1 MYPGVVRVFA
11 INPGSTSTKLALLE
25 AGEGG
30 ANLLHETVVRHQP
43 APSLSEDLNRRRP
56 QVTVQ
61 AEAWAPFDAVAARGG
76 LLRPLPAGVYVV
88 DEAMV
93 QVCLEAPHGAHPAN
107 LAAPLALELA
117 RKYGVPAFV
126 VDPPTVDELD
136 EVSRISGAPG
146 VPRRSRVH
154 ALNLRYTARKVA
166 AELGA
171 RFEEVPLVGAHLG
184 GGTSV
189 VRFAHGR
196 MVDTNDA
203 LLGEGPFSP
212 NRAGTVPVYGVI
224 EKTAREGRQAA
235 RNFFGRASGFKG
247 LLGTDDLRQVEAR
260 LDEPQVRL
268 TTDAYALQVAKY
280 MLGLAAGER
289 PQAFFLTGAGAR
301 FGYVVQQI
309 EARLSWAAP
318 VHVHPGEF
326 EMQALAAGAWR
337 ALSGQENPKRMDEV
351 RHGSAGL

>member
-25 AGEGG
+25 VDADG
-30 ANLLHETVVRHQP
+30 ARLLREEVARHAP
-43 APSLSEDLNRRRP
+43 APSLAADLERRRG
-56 QVTVQ
+56 QVLSL
-61 AEAWAPFDAVAARGG
+61 AEAWAPFDALAARGG
-76 LLRPLPAGVYVV
+76 LLGPLPAGVYVV

-93 QVCLEAPHGAHPAN
+93 RACLEAAHGAHPAN

-117 RKYGVPAFV
+117 RRYGVPAFV
-126 VDPPTVDELD
+126 VDPPTVDELE

-166 AELGA
+166 DELGA

-189 VRFAHGR
+189 VRFARGR

-224 EKTAREGRQAA
+224 EKTARDGRQAA

-247 LLGTDDLRQVEAR
+247 LLGTDDLRRVEAR

-289 PQAFFLTGAGAR
+289 PRAFFLTGAGAR
-301 FGYVVQQI
+301 FGYVVRQI

-326 EMQALAAGAWR
+326 EMQALATGAWR
-337 ALSGQENPKRMDEV
+337 ALTGQENPKRMDEV

>member
-1 MYPGVVRVFA
+1 MYSGVVRVFA

-25 AGEGG
+25 VEEERV
-30 ANLLHETVVRHQP
+30 NPLSEEVVRHEP
-43 APSLSEDLNRRRP
+43 APSLSEDLERRRARV
-56 QVTVQ
+56 QAQ

-76 LLRPLPAGVYVV
+76 LVGPVPAGVYLV

-93 QVCLEAPHGAHPAN
+93 RLCLEAPHGAHPAN

-117 RKYGVPAFV
+117 RRYRVPAFV
-126 VDPPTVDELD
+126 VDPPTVDEL
-136 EVSRISGAPG
+136 EAVNRISGAPG

-166 AELGA
+166 AELNEPFA
-171 RFEEVPLVGAHLG
+171 SVPLIGAHLG

-189 VRFAHGR
+189 VRFSGGR

-212 NRAGTVPVYGVI
+212 NRAGTVPIYGVI
-224 EKTAREGRQAA
+224 EKTARDGRQAA

-247 LLGTDDLRQVEAR
+247 LLGSDDLRRVEAR

-289 PQAFFLTGAGAR
+289 PRAFFLTGAGAR
-301 FGYVVQQI
+301 FGYVVEQVTR
-309 EARLSWAAP
+309 RLSWAAP

-326 EMQALAAGAWR
+326 EMQALALGTAR
-337 ALSGQENPKRMDEV
+337 ALRGQETPKKIEEV
-351 RHGSAGL
+351 LHGSAGL